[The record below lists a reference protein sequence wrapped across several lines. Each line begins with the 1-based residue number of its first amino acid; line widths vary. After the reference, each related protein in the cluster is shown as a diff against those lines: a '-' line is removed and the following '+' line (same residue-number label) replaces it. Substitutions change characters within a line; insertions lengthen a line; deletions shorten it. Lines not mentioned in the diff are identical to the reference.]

1 MKQTFNSATSSLALD
16 SAMVCLNCLNGE
28 ELRTLID
35 AANDKRNERVDK
47 HVKAIREAIAAALD
61 DGFDISIYRAFGNS
75 VEEVSIDSANYYLE
89 IM

>member
-35 AANDKRNERVDK
+35 AANDKRNERADK
-47 HVKAIREAIAAALD
+47 HVKASREAIAAALD
-61 DGFDISIYRAFGNS
+61 DGFDISIYRTFGNS
-75 VEEVSIDSANYYLE
+75 VEEVSIDNANYYLE

>member
-1 MKQTFNSATSSLALD
+1 MNQTFNSATSSLALD

-35 AANDKRNERVDK
+35 AANDKRNERADK

-61 DGFDISIYRAFGNS
+61 DGFDISIYRTFGNS
-75 VEEVSIDSANYYLE
+75 VEEVSIDNANYYLE